1 MGSSASEAKA
11 GRIDWVDV
19 LKFFGM
25 FAICV
30 GHLGEPAGLAP
41 PFVYRYHVH
50 LFFFAAGL
58 FALKHCEEGFG
69 RFCLRKVR
77 ALYLPYLFFSLL
89 SVAVFGPL
97 LNASAST
104 VASWCLGSLVACRA
118 DLLAPPLWFFPC
130 LLVIAVAFEALRRLF
145 RGRLAPVVAVA
156 AVLNVAAFLY
166 NDGLPRLPLTLD
178 SAAEYLLYY
187 AVGAWAFPWLRGLLG
202 RVDSARR
209 TLRGAVDRAEA
220 PELRLARRTLRR
232 FALATLALTLYA
244 AALFF
249 GKDVLFSWLN
259 AARPLSGV
267 GLAGCR
273 MLEALGLIA
282 FWVAMS
288 KLCESVALFREMGRE
303 TLYLCGNEA
312 LTKAAAPVLL
322 QALGLTLALSN
333 PLVSWLYA
341 FALMLLTVR
350 LLAPAEKR
358 LYGAMLAWGREAVL
372 GRAAAGRP

>member
-1 MGSSASEAKA
+1 MGSSASETKG
-11 GRIDWVDV
+11 GRLAWVDV

-25 FAICV
+25 FAICL
-30 GHLGEPAGLAP
+30 GHVGEPAGLAL

-89 SVAVFGPL
+89 SIAVFGL
-97 LNASAST
+97 LFDASASN
-104 VASWCLGSLVACRA
+104 VASWCLGALVADRS

-156 AVLNVAAFLY
+156 AVLNAATFLY
-166 NDGLPRLPLTLD
+166 NGGLPQLPLTLD
-178 SAAEYLLYY
+178 SAAEFLLYY

-202 RVDSARR
+202 RVDAAREAVR
-209 TLRGAVDRAEA
+209 GAGGKAGAVDLQAARRA
-220 PELRLARRTLRR
+220 LRL
-232 FALATLALTLYA
+232 FALVTLALALYA

-259 AARPLSGV
+259 ATRPLGGV
-267 GLAGCR
+267 GVAACR
-273 MLEALGLIA
+273 VLEALGLIA
-282 FWVAMS
+282 FWVAVS
-288 KLCESVALFREMGRE
+288 KLFENVALFQEMGRE

-312 LTKAAAPVLL
+312 MTKAAVPVLI
-322 QALGLTLALSN
+322 QALGLTLALTS
-333 PLVSWLYA
+333 PLASWLYA
-341 FALMLLTVR
+341 FALMLVTVK

-358 LYGAMLAWGREAVL
+358 LYNAMLSWGRELFCAG
-372 GRAAAGRP
+372 GRG